1 MRKEDF
7 KDYHNSS
14 KMLQFAK
21 VPYTKVFQLRFSKK
35 DLHFVRY
42 KLSHSDQDF
51 QKVSIRKRQRS
62 SRSMLALQAME
73 NTPEASPTI
82 LVSRKQKENKQLS
95 QAKVED
101 IRSMLYLMPIVDQQ
115 YYHSIGI
122 S

>member
-1 MRKEDF
+1 
-7 KDYHNSS
+7 
-14 KMLQFAK
+14 MLQFAK
-21 VPYTKVFQLRFSKK
+21 VPYTKVYQLTFSKK

-73 NTPEASPTI
+73 NTPEVSPKI